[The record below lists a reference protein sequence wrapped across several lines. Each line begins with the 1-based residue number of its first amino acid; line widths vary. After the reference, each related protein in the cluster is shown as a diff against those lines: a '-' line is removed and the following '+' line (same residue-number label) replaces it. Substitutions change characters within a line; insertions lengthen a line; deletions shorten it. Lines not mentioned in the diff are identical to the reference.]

1 MFPSINSFSR
11 LCLHALVKD
20 NYPDLTTFSVGA
32 EKERRPVVCH
42 QRTVAEYALEN
53 NLQISPM
60 PQARSA
66 PEPIVEKE
74 AQVLANV
81 ESSRVIASEKLS
93 NGKKSK
99 THKRPDRAVYVP
111 PGANRRLGPGAAQ
124 IQSPSQV
131 HPTLV
136 VNHYVML

>member
-20 NYPDLTTFSVGA
+20 NYPDLTTFSVGV

-66 PEPIVEKE
+66 PQPIAEKE
-74 AQVLANV
+74 PPANV
-81 ESSRVIASEKLS
+81 ESSRVISSEKLS

-124 IQSPSQV
+124 IQPPSQV
-131 HPTLV
+131 QSL
-136 VNHYVML
+136 

>member
-20 NYPDLTTFSVGA
+20 NYPDLTTYSVGF

-42 QRTVAEYALEN
+42 QRTDAEYALEN
-53 NLQISPM
+53 NLQISTM
-60 PQARSA
+60 PQAPSA
-66 PEPIVEKE
+66 PDPIAEKE
-74 AQVLANV
+74 VQVPANT
-81 ESSRVIASEKLS
+81 ESSRVISSEKLS

-124 IQSPSQV
+124 TQPPSQV

-136 VNHYVML
+136 VKHAMQ